1 MSFAVRLDSASQALH
16 RRLRMALAAFA
27 LAASSFALAFAEPA
41 QRGWIALASLACFA
55 FAFGRARLAARR
67 HPGSR
72 RGSRAWLGAASPAT
86 GRLSIDDTGSASWT
100 DGIEAAGGS
109 ARPVRIERW
118 NLLGPFAWLR
128 LRADGGR
135 EAIDVLLARRGA
147 AAAQE
152 EAAADWRRLRA
163 WLLWY
168 GRGGTPAGMR
178 VDAARGRE

>member
-1 MSFAVRLDSASQALH
+1 VHGARAASPGVAAHDQPHESRSRLRSRLLRQHRAADAHRRRAEELLRLRGNQRHARAAPGLKPLPEGARVSFAVRLDSALQALH

-86 GRLSIDDTGSASWT
+86 GRLSIDDTGNASWT
-100 DGIEAAGGS
+100 DGIEAAGG
-109 ARPVRIERW
+109 
-118 NLLGPFAWLR
+118 
-128 LRADGGR
+128 
-135 EAIDVLLARRGA
+135 
-147 AAAQE
+147 
-152 EAAADWRRLRA
+152 
-163 WLLWY
+163 
-168 GRGGTPAGMR
+168 
-178 VDAARGRE
+178 